1 MNEEGGHPGRGSRY
15 ARRPGEVLDLILSI
29 DAKNNALRLDDE
41 TSAPLA
47 HFAEQL
53 LRICP
58 YDGAG
63 FFTLGSDGSLSLLH
77 PFPGTEVERLRRMT
91 ALAIDGEM
99 SEWLSRQRK
108 TVYLPAPEP
117 GLLVHVAPMSRRHA
131 ANGVF
136 IGLIAEEDAPSMELE
151 SQLIR
156 FILNGAA
163 NFLEK
168 RGLVRSLHRHQHQL
182 ESLVEERTRQ
192 LEAQTAE
199 LIAAREHAVE
209 ASRLKS
215 EFIANISHEI
225 RTPMN
230 GIIGMAEL
238 LERSPLTDQQR
249 RQLDTIVRSGGVLLA
264 IINDILDISK
274 IESGRMVL
282 ERIPFSPETM
292 IEEVLTLASS
302 AALEKGLDLRC
313 DVDPAVPPAM
323 TGDPVRTRQVLLNL
337 VTNAVKFTER
347 GSVEVSVAP
356 QGERDGEQLLRFA
369 VRDTGIG
376 IAPEDQARLFRP
388 FIQTD
393 SSTTRRYGG
402 TGLGLAI
409 SKKLAEMMGGSIA
422 LHSRPGEGSVFSIII
437 PAGVPA
443 ARTSVPHP
451 KRLARRRF
459 LIVEGRSEESRIISR
474 LAEREGARTLRSAA
488 ADDAFAKLAG
498 AAVEGDPFDT
508 VIVSAALPPP
518 GAERFI
524 ARAAETPEL
533 AGTAFVLLTGRE
545 SSAPAVESPRCTR
558 LSAPYFRS
566 AFLRAVSA
574 EDDAAE
580 MPAVQTEAALPH
592 ASVLLVEDNAVNQE
606 VTSAMLRHLGCVPD
620 IAVNGEE
627 ALRMASVRRYDLV
640 LMDCQMPVM
649 DGFEATRRLRISGGV
664 NAAVPVVALTANAF
678 ADDVARCTLAGMN
691 DHCPK
696 PLRIETLR
704 SMLERW
710 LTGAPAVRETTGSA
724 PRAPDAPVFNQAT
737 LAQLKSMIPG
747 DSDAWLRGMLRTFE
761 SSVRE
766 SVGTLRAAAAEHP
779 DRETVFRIFHKLK
792 GASASVGADRM
803 AGMLARAESAAKGG
817 MLSEE
822 WIGSTADAVN
832 GEIERFMEAAERTFQ
847 HSIV

>member
-41 TSAPLA
+41 SSAPLA

-91 ALAIDGEM
+91 ALAIDGGM

-117 GLLVHVAPMSRRHA
+117 GLLVHVAPLSRRHA

-230 GIIGMAEL
+230 GIIGMVEL

-292 IEEVLTLASS
+292 VEEVLTLASS
-302 AALEKGLDLRC
+302 AALAERVWKQGSEHFDPKTALGPSVSKTLLQGGMNLTSKVFFNTYLNIQAFGLENLPANGAYMLACNHASHLDTAAVRVALGDHSSRLHVMGAKDYFFDTRAKSWFFSNAFNVLPFEREEANLQGLSLCRTVLEQGRGLLIFPEGTRSLNGDLRPFKAGIGLLALEL
-313 DVDPAVPPAM
+313 DFPVLPVYVRGTFEALPKGRALPRPSEIVVRFGAPVPMA
-323 TGDPVRTRQVLLNL
+323 DLL
-337 VTNAVKFTER
+337 ER
-347 GSVEVSVAP
+347 KNNKGSG
-356 QGERDGEQLLRFA
+356 GERA
-369 VRDTGIG
+369 KPT
-376 IAPEDQARLFRP
+376 
-388 FIQTD
+388 
-393 SSTTRRYGG
+393 
-402 TGLGLAI
+402 
-409 SKKLAEMMGGSIA
+409 A
-422 LHSRPGEGSVFSIII
+422 LYR
-437 PAGVPA
+437 
-443 ARTSVPHP
+443 
-451 KRLARRRF
+451 
-459 LIVEGRSEESRIISR
+459 
-474 LAEREGARTLRSAA
+474 
-488 ADDAFAKLAG
+488 
-498 AAVEGDPFDT
+498 
-508 VIVSAALPPP
+508 
-518 GAERFI
+518 
-524 ARAAETPEL
+524 
-533 AGTAFVLLTGRE
+533 
-545 SSAPAVESPRCTR
+545 
-558 LSAPYFRS
+558 
-566 AFLRAVSA
+566 
-574 EDDAAE
+574 
-580 MPAVQTEAALPH
+580 
-592 ASVLLVEDNAVNQE
+592 
-606 VTSAMLRHLGCVPD
+606 
-620 IAVNGEE
+620 
-627 ALRMASVRRYDLV
+627 
-640 LMDCQMPVM
+640 
-649 DGFEATRRLRISGGV
+649 
-664 NAAVPVVALTANAF
+664 
-678 ADDVARCTLAGMN
+678 
-691 DHCPK
+691 
-696 PLRIETLR
+696 
-704 SMLERW
+704 
-710 LTGAPAVRETTGSA
+710 
-724 PRAPDAPVFNQAT
+724 
-737 LAQLKSMIPG
+737 
-747 DSDAWLRGMLRTFE
+747 
-761 SSVRE
+761 
-766 SVGTLRAAAAEHP
+766 
-779 DRETVFRIFHKLK
+779 
-792 GASASVGADRM
+792 
-803 AGMLARAESAAKGG
+803 
-817 MLSEE
+817 
-822 WIGSTADAVN
+822 
-832 GEIERFMEAAERTFQ
+832 EAAERIR
-847 HSIV
+847 SKVALLAAAP